1 MRFAEDMKFPRL
13 SALLALATVLA
24 LPVSQFAIEPLNL
37 NTAKYEVYR
46 YVNSGTYARD
56 LNDAAQRAN
65 RYVARRLNKPAK
77 PGEKRAIVFDID
89 ETTLSNLPHMMQQD
103 FGYIPA
109 VWQRWVAS
117 GQAKAIAPVQ
127 VAYDMAVRANI
138 AIFFITARKESDRP
152 GTERNL
158 RQVGYETWT
167 KIYYMPNEPEPQPVR
182 LYKTGVRRQL
192 VAEGYTIIAN
202 IGDQES
208 DLSGGYAERTFKLP
222 NPFYIVN

>member
-1 MRFAEDMKFPRL
+1 MKFPRL

-56 LNDAAQRAN
+56 LNAAALRAN
-65 RYVARRLNKPAK
+65 KYLAKRLSKPAK
-77 PGEKRAIVFDID
+77 PGEKRAIVLDID
-89 ETTLSNLPHMMQQD
+89 ETTLSNLEHMKAQD

-117 GQAKAIAPVQ
+117 GQAKAIVPVQ
-127 VAYDMAVRANI
+127 VGYDMAVHANI
-138 AIFFITARKESDRP
+138 AVFFVTARKESDRP

-158 RQVGYETWT
+158 REVGYETWT
-167 KIYYMPNEPEPQPVR
+167 KIYFMPDEPQPVR
-182 LYKTGVRRQL
+182 LYKTGIRRQL

>member
-1 MRFAEDMKFPRL
+1 MGFAPAMKFPRL
-13 SALLALATVLA
+13 SALLALAAVLA
-24 LPVSQFAIEPLNL
+24 LPVSQFAIEPANL
-37 NTAKYEVYR
+37 NTAKYEIYR
-46 YVNSGTYARD
+46 YINTGEYARD
-56 LNDAAQRAN
+56 LGDAAQRAN
-65 RYVARRLNKPAK
+65 RYLARRLNKPAK

-89 ETTLSNLPHMMQQD
+89 ETTLSNLPHMMTQD

-109 VWQRWVAS
+109 VWQRWVAT

-138 AIFFITARKESDRP
+138 AVFFITARKESDRP

-158 RQVGYETWT
+158 RETGYETWT
-167 KIYYMPNEPEPQPVR
+167 KVYYMPDEPQPVR
-182 LYKTGVRRQL
+182 LYKTGIRRQL

-222 NPFYIVN
+222 NPFYIVQ

>member
-1 MRFAEDMKFPRL
+1 MKFPRL
-13 SALLALATVLA
+13 SALPALVAVLA
-24 LPVSQFAIEPLNL
+24 LPVSQFAIEPPNL
-37 NTAKYEVYR
+37 NTAKYEIYR
-46 YVNSGTYARD
+46 YVSSGTYAKD
-56 LNDAAQRAN
+56 LGEAAQRAN
-65 RYVARRLNKPAK
+65 RYIAHRLTKPAK
-77 PGEKRAIVFDID
+77 PGEKRAIVLDID

-127 VAYDMAVRANI
+127 LGYDMAVRANI
-138 AIFFITARKESDRP
+138 AVFFVTARKESDRP

-158 RQVGYETWT
+158 REVGYDTWT
-167 KIYYMPNEPEPQPVR
+167 KIYFMPDEPQPVR
-182 LYKTGVRRQL
+182 LYKTGIRKQL

-208 DLSGGYAERTFKLP
+208 DLAGGYAERTFKLP
-222 NPFYIVN
+222 NPFYIVQ

>member
-1 MRFAEDMKFPRL
+1 MKFPRL

-56 LNDAAQRAN
+56 LNAAALRAN
-65 RYVARRLNKPAK
+65 KYLAKRLSKPAK
-77 PGEKRAIVFDID
+77 PGEKRAIVLDID
-89 ETTLSNLPHMMQQD
+89 ETTLSNLEHMKAQD

-109 VWQRWVAS
+109 VWQRWVAT
-117 GQAKAIAPVQ
+117 GQAKAIVPVQ
-127 VAYDMAVRANI
+127 VGYDMAVHANI
-138 AIFFITARKESDRP
+138 AVFFVTARKESDRP

-158 RQVGYETWT
+158 REVGYETWT
-167 KIYYMPNEPEPQPVR
+167 KIYFMPDEPQPVR
-182 LYKTGVRRQL
+182 LYKTGIRRQL